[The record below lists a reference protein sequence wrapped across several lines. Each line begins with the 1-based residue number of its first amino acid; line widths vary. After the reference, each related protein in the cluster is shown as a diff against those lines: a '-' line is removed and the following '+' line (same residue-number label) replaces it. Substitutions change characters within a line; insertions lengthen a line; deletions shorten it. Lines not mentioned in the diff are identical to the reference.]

1 MAILRRTSVV
11 DGKLVIEEI
20 EDPDLVTVRKKD
32 KMNGG
37 EFIVVF
43 QQAMKKLV
51 LDDSFGKNEY
61 RILFYLMAITEF
73 EREVNDTLYNIAKEI
88 GLDQSTAGKA
98 MRKLENVGIVIRNI
112 KLRTF
117 RLNYELAYKGQAKNY
132 KKLQFKDPVFLEQK
146 KEIAVQ
152 TNILTQL
159 EELEKDRSLFR

>member
-1 MAILRRTSVV
+1 MAILRRTSVI

-20 EDPDLVTVRKKD
+20 EDPNLITVRKKD

-37 EFIVVF
+37 DFIVVF

-61 RILFYLMAITEF
+61 RILLYLMAETEF

-98 MRKLENVGIVIRNI
+98 MRKLENVGIVVRNI

-132 KKLQFKDPVFLEQK
+132 KKLQFSDPLFLEQK
-146 KEIAVQ
+146 KEKTIQ
-152 TNILTQL
+152 TNIIDQL
-159 EELEKDRSLFR
+159 KEFENE